1 MAFPGKQR
9 GHVQLTDLLDPSRT
23 MLPIIP
29 AHENTISSLILNHN
43 GSLVATASEKGTLIR
58 VYDTAHGKLLHE
70 FRRGTDQAMIYRYGS
85 KINRYC
91 GLIYDIVWPLAKIPR
106 D

>member
-29 AHENTISSLILNHN
+29 AHESTISALVLNCD
-43 GSLVATASEKGTLIR
+43 GSFLATASEKGTLIR
-58 VYDTAHGKLLHE
+58 VYDTTNGELLQE
-70 FRRGTDQAMIYRYGS
+70 FRRGTDQAIIYGYHN
-85 KINRYC
+85 KI
-91 GLIYDIVWPLAKIPR
+91 K
-106 D
+106 